1 MTVCWWQPWPE
12 PREKIGQDHK
22 ASQQTRA
29 FSFYP
34 FASGVEI
41 FGEIFYSIYNMPHI
55 CVCLYTTH
63 FSFSRIPTALRL
75 NAVLVSIISKNLFNL
90 ASSPPIWVHLN
101 NFPEL
106 FKRRKAG
113 NWGCEASCVVCG
125 GPAGPV
131 WVVFYSTFIL
141 FSWIMKLEHRWTQF
155 HCSSCCGHGHDS
167 MGDPF
172 KRDRGYLS
180 SASSST
186 EFIFFRGYSSH
197 LLENM
202 PPRPFDGQNGGHQ
215 LCFTVKK

>member
-1 MTVCWWQPWPE
+1 MLYYVQP
-12 PREKIGQDHK
+12 
-22 ASQQTRA
+22 AS
-29 FSFYP
+29 YL
-34 FASGVEI
+34 
-41 FGEIFYSIYNMPHI
+41 
-55 CVCLYTTH
+55 CLYTTH

-155 HCSSCCGHGHDS
+155 HCSSCCGHGHDF
-167 MGDPF
+167 MGDPH

-180 SASSST
+180 SASLDLTLYT
-186 EFIFFRGYSSH
+186 EFIFFRGDSSH